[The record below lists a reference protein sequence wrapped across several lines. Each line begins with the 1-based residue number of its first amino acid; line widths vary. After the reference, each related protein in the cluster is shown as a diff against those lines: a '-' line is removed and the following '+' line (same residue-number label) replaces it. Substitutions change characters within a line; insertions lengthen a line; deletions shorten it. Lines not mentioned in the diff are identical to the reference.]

1 MRTYR
6 KIADSIGVSKP
17 RGELSGR
24 TGVIAEYEFLKL
36 EFLEKLEQPVTRA
49 NRKSIIPVYVREY
62 NPFVQILLFYFLF
75 LFFFV
80 KILFIKKICKKYLC
94 YVYCVYVSNNKYF
107 NLIYV
112 KYLAINISNMMIR

>member
-1 MRTYR
+1 MFSAMEPKRGGGGRTYR

-75 LFFFV
+75 LFFF
-80 KILFIKKICKKYLC
+80 C
-94 YVYCVYVSNNKYF
+94 
-107 NLIYV
+107 
-112 KYLAINISNMMIR
+112 

>member
-1 MRTYR
+1 MFSAMEPKGGR
-6 KIADSIGVSKP
+6 GENLSKDC
-17 RGELSGR
+17 RFNWSFELSGR

-75 LFFFV
+75 LFFF
-80 KILFIKKICKKYLC
+80 C
-94 YVYCVYVSNNKYF
+94 
-107 NLIYV
+107 
-112 KYLAINISNMMIR
+112 

>member
-24 TGVIAEYEFLKL
+24 TEVIAEYEFLKL

-49 NRKSIIPVYVREY
+49 NRKSIIPVYVRKY
-62 NPFVQILLFYFLF
+62 NP
-75 LFFFV
+75 FV
-80 KILFIKKICKKYLC
+80 KILFSTDLVTLFIFIFISLPFLLRDYL
-94 YVYCVYVSNNKYF
+94 
-107 NLIYV
+107 
-112 KYLAINISNMMIR
+112 

>member
-36 EFLEKLEQPVTRA
+36 EFHEKLEQPVTRA
-49 NRKSIIPVYVREY
+49 NRKSIIPLYVREY
-62 NPFVQILLFYFLF
+62 NPFVKILFSIDLVTLFLIFIS

-80 KILFIKKICKKYLC
+80 KRLFIKKKIYKKYLC
-94 YVYCVYVSNNKYF
+94 YMY
-107 NLIYV
+107 
-112 KYLAINISNMMIR
+112 

>member
-1 MRTYR
+1 MFSAMEPKGGVRTYR

-62 NPFVQILLFYFLF
+62 NPFVQILFSIDLVI
-75 LFFFV
+75 LFF
-80 KILFIKKICKKYLC
+80 ILIFFC
-94 YVYCVYVSNNKYF
+94 
-107 NLIYV
+107 
-112 KYLAINISNMMIR
+112 

>member
-62 NPFVQILLFYFLF
+62 NPFVQILFSIDLVI
-75 LFFFV
+75 LFF
-80 KILFIKKICKKYLC
+80 ILIFFLLRYYL
-94 YVYCVYVSNNKYF
+94 
-107 NLIYV
+107 
-112 KYLAINISNMMIR
+112 